1 MLPGTE
7 LIACR
12 RMRPWL
18 SAFAG
23 IPPTPRRAAAVPT
36 CLRTSARPLGH
47 SGRLASGDGQL
58 CVRAGRS
65 TRTLDIMCLDV
76 LVRVEPSAGA
86 TIGPPTLRAVSGLAV
101 RKVTF
106 EGRTAFHVSTDG
118 TCSCGLLAAGCDPEG
133 EFVALNEDALESLAR
148 IIEALSSKG
157 KSFDFL
163 ATWTGG
169 ERPRRT
175 NRTSAERL
183 AHALRSN
190 EVRNNVLFEVRT

>member
-1 MLPGTE
+1 ML
-7 LIACR
+7 
-12 RMRPWL
+12 
-18 SAFAG
+18 
-23 IPPTPRRAAAVPT
+23 
-36 CLRTSARPLGH
+36 
-47 SGRLASGDGQL
+47 
-58 CVRAGRS
+58 
-65 TRTLDIMCLDV
+65 
-76 LVRVEPSAGA
+76 
-86 TIGPPTLRAVSGLAV
+86 
-101 RKVTF
+101 
-106 EGRTAFHVSTDG
+106 
-118 TCSCGLLAAGCDPEG
+118 LLAAGCDPEG